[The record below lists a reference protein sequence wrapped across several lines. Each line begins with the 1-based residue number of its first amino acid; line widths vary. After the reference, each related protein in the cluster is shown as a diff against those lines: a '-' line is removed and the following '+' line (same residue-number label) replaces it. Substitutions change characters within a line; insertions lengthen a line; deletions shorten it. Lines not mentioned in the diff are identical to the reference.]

1 MREII
6 EGTSPLCAF
15 LGGRPVGLKSIYG
28 RKVGFYGSFVP
39 RQFFPVIIKS
49 IKKREVVIF
58 GYVVI
63 MKHTFAFAKQLK

>member
-1 MREII
+1 MLEII

-39 RQFFPVIIKS
+39 RRFFPVIIKP
-49 IKKREVVIF
+49 V
-58 GYVVI
+58 
-63 MKHTFAFAKQLK
+63 